1 MAQTAEAFDMIRLMR
16 GVVLNHWRP
25 WRLDYW
31 TIGTWHCFLSSIGGY
46 LAPVAPSWH
55 SKPVAIAADNNFQSV
70 CSQLGA
76 VPTAGYNYVM
86 CSLEIG
92 RYLSF
97 RLPNS
102 SISVH
107 IKNVPSLFPECI
119 GGWGTKYLLQLQFQ
133 EVFLPSLFQDSCT
146 DWGAHACVSQRP
158 SLFGSQ
164 KDLSGLHF
172 CHSKPP

>member
-1 MAQTAEAFDMIRLMR
+1 MIRLMR

-25 WRLDYW
+25 WRPDHW
-31 TIGTWHCFLSSIGGY
+31 TIGTRSLFPQQYRGILGTCCPIM
-46 LAPVAPSWH
+46 H
-55 SKPVAIAADNNFQSV
+55 SKSVATAADNNFQSV

-76 VPTAGYNYVM
+76 VPTAGYNYIM

-97 RLPNS
+97 RLPYS

-107 IKNVPSLFPECI
+107 IKNVPSLFPESI

-133 EVFLPSLFQDSCT
+133 EIFLPSLFQDSCT
-146 DWGAHACVSQRP
+146 DWWAHACVSQRP

-164 KDLSGLHF
+164 KDLSGFHF
-172 CHSKPP
+172 CHSRPP